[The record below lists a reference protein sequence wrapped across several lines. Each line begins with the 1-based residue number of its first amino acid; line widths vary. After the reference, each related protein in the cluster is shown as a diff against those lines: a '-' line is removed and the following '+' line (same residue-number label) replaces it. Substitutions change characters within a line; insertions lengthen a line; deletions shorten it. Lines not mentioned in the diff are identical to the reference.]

1 MGFFQDPFGSIMEKI
16 TGKNPADK
24 AMPYLNQI
32 PGMEK
37 QYLEPYINQ
46 GQSQYGN
53 LNNQYGQ
60 MGSDP
65 AAFLE
70 QLMGKY
76 QPSQAFQMKN
86 KNALTAAGNTAAA
99 GGYRGTGQDMNDEG
113 QISNTL
119 MNEDMQQW
127 LNNVLGIQGAGLQGQ
142 QGLYNTGFNASTGL
156 SGDLAN
162 VLGSQ
167 ASLGFQGQAQKNTNQ
182 TDLLKSLLG
191 FAGGAGT
198 LNPAGWFNNKK

>member
-1 MGFFQDPFGSIMEKI
+1 MSFLTDPFSTIMNKI

-37 QYLEPYINQ
+37 GYLEPYINQ

-53 LNNQYGQ
+53 LNQQYGE

-70 QLMGKY
+70 KLMGSY

-86 KNALTAAGNTAAA
+86 KNALQAAGNTAAA
-99 GGYRGTGQDMNDEG
+99 GGYRGTGNDMNNEG
-113 QISNTL
+113 AISNTL

-127 LNNVLGIQGAGLQGQ
+127 LSNVLGIQGTGLQGE

-156 SGDLAN
+156 SGDLSN
-162 VLGSQ
+162 VLGTQ
-167 ASLGFQGQAQKNTNQ
+167 ASLGFQGQSQKNQNQ

-191 FAGGAGT
+191 MLGGGASKAGGG
-198 LNPAGWFNNKK
+198 FI